1 MSWVLPINLSIAL
14 LILCLAVRRV
24 VEVAIEWGAL
34 CWLICWETGGL
45 QVLARFEY
53 WEVVNCVALG
63 ELFILWDPAG
73 SNGSAGQ
80 RPFFRGREVWHIVL

>member
-24 VEVAIEWGAL
+24 VEVAVEWGAL

-45 QVLARFEY
+45 
-53 WEVVNCVALG
+53 
-63 ELFILWDPAG
+63 
-73 SNGSAGQ
+73 
-80 RPFFRGREVWHIVL
+80 